1 MSLTLIV
8 RFLLFS
14 RFKRFNSLLSCLN
27 SGLISPEGKDF
38 ILRLNKNFIL
48 VVFEIR
54 IVDVR
59 DPHGLP
65 NALDNVL
72 HYKRVVSR
80 SLSLDYLQLDD
91 FVLLKIA
98 GNVEKEDLNLLSK
111 CLVDK
116 QLCIHLDVVK
126 PRFNALNCHE
136 RTI

>member
-1 MSLTLIV
+1 M
-8 RFLLFS
+8 
-14 RFKRFNSLLSCLN
+14 
-27 SGLISPEGKDF
+27 
-38 ILRLNKNFIL
+38 

-54 IVDVR
+54 IVDIC

-65 NALDNVL
+65 NALDNIL
-72 HYKRVVSR
+72 HDKRVVSR

-111 CLVDK
+111 CLVYK
-116 QLCIHLDVVK
+116 QLSIHLDVVK